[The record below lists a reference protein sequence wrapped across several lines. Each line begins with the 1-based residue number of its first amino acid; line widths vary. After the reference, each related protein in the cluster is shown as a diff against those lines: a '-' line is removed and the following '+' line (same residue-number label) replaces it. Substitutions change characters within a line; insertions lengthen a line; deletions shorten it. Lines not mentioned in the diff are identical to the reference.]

1 MEEKMKTDGLK
12 KNLTFQFVYQIIVMV
27 IPLIIA
33 PYLTRTLG
41 EKSIGIY
48 TYTYSIAY
56 YFVLFCML
64 GIVKHGQRVIAAN
77 RNNMVKLRKTFWSL
91 MVVHVVVSIVGVVA
105 YLIFV
110 FWFCKEDLPIYY
122 AQVLYVLSAL
132 FDTTWFYYGV
142 EKIKP
147 VVIRNA
153 LIKIVELVLIFL
165 FVKNKDDLLLYT
177 FIMSGLILICQMS
190 LLPPIFKEIK
200 PIKIDW
206 DDIKV
211 HSKPM
216 IILSVSVFA
225 VSLYT
230 VFDKTLLGIMT
241 TKESVAFYE
250 YSNKIINIPKIFITV
265 LGTVLF
271 PRACNYVAN
280 QDMNGVKKY
289 YNFSIM
295 ATYLIGFGSIFGL
308 IGISDL
314 FSILYYGKS
323 FAICGGVIKM
333 LSPII
338 LFLGLGDIFRTLYL
352 IPMHKDVEYTIC
364 IVINAL
370 INLVLSISL
379 IPVLGIYGAV
389 IGTLS
394 AELFGVVYQGYLVR
408 KYIDVKKTVLT
419 AVPFIVAGL
428 GMLGIIEIVKVVINN
443 SIMHLILQMCLGA
456 LTYFLIVSGWFLIFS
471 NEREMYKKVIKKI
484 ISKKVA

>member
-1 MEEKMKTDGLK
+1 MKTDGLK

-64 GIVKHGQRVIAAN
+64 GIVKHGQRVVAAN
-77 RNNMVKLRKTFWSL
+77 RNNIVKLRKTFWSL
-91 MVVHVVVSIVGVVA
+91 MVVHVVVSIVGVGA
-105 YLIFV
+105 YLIFI
-110 FWFCKEDLPIYY
+110 FWSCKEDLPIYY

-142 EKIKP
+142 EKVKP

-177 FIMSGLILICQMS
+177 FIMSGSILICQMS

-216 IILSVSVFA
+216 IILAVSVFA

-352 IPMHKDVEYTIC
+352 IPMHKDVEYTVC

-394 AELFGVVYQGYLVR
+394 AELFGVVYQGFLVR
-408 KYIDVKKTVLT
+408 KYIDVKKTVLLS
-419 AVPFIVAGL
+419 VPFLVAGI
-428 GMLGIIEIVKVVINN
+428 GMLGVIEILKVVIND
-443 SIMHLILQMCLGA
+443 SIIHLLLQMCLGTLA
-456 LTYFLIVSGWFLIFS
+456 YFFLLLMWFLIFS
-471 NEREMYKKVIKKI
+471 KEKEGYKTIIKRI
-484 ISKKVA
+484 INKKRNK